1 MKEQARTIPLR
12 TLQRWQLKRLGL
24 LRTRLPSACGPG
36 SVTVVAYH
44 FWEGG
49 SFDAQFDFLECS
61 IREAWHHCGLLKT
74 VLVVNRLTRRLED
87 FAAAASDWVKLDLCP
102 DLVPGNLYSMSV
114 DCISQLH
121 RRFDTAYA
129 LIVQNDGFP
138 IRSGLEA
145 FLEKYDY
152 IGAPWVFGKDDWITR
167 LLLRHRHDVGNGGFS
182 LRSKSLCEQTAWYFQ
197 RKYKRLPQFYFLTE
211 DYFIC
216 KTLPSFEKRYREWVR
231 IAPPEVA
238 AIFSLEDNIEL
249 HDAVQAR
256 PFGFHGPSAFDKLL
270 NEGRIEDL
278 EHPNDA
284 AHTV

>member
-24 LRTRLPSACGPG
+24 LRTRLTSACGPG

-216 KTLPSFEKRYREWVR
+216 KTLPSFEKRYRKWVR

-238 AIFSLEDNIEL
+238 ATFSLEDNIEL